1 MLTPLAPLFLLNSKF
16 GSMTVIMITTTF
28 CVFSAWF
35 PPDEQAV
42 VSDLLTLQMIA
53 I

>member
-1 MLTPLAPLFLLNSKF
+1 MVTITFESNA
-16 GSMTVIMITTTF
+16 VIMITTTF
-28 CVFSAWF
+28 CVFSAWL
-35 PPDEQAV
+35 PPDEHAV